1 MHKLLANYIQDKIA
15 ISEEQLNVILNC
27 FKVMYPAKND
37 LLVIQGELGNQMY
50 FVNKGCVRIFFINEL
65 GQESTRFLAFE
76 NNFASALVSFITN
89 DTSLE
94 YVQALQDSELLYISR
109 NDFFYLLENLPI
121 WEKFYRYY
129 LEFAYVTNTNRLMSF
144 ITMDARERYDDLL
157 EKRPLIVKRLPNKIV
172 ASYLNISQ
180 ETLSRIKS
188 KSPYKSP
195 DLRR

>member
-1 MHKLLANYIQDKIA
+1 MHQQLANYIKDKIT
-15 ISEEQLNVILNC
+15 ISEEELNAILNF
-27 FKVMYPAKND
+27 FKIMHPKKNE
-37 LLVIQGELGNQMY
+37 LLVSHGAFGNQMY
-50 FVNKGCVRIFFINEL
+50 FVNKGIVRIFFINEL

-89 DTSLE
+89 ETSLE
-94 YVQALQDSELLYISR
+94 YVQALQDCELLYISR
-109 NDFFYLLENLPI
+109 TDFFKLLENNPI
-121 WEKFYRYY
+121 WEKFYRHY

-157 EKRPLIVKRLPNKIV
+157 EKRSLIVKRLPNKIV

-188 KSPYKSP
+188 KK
-195 DLRR
+195 